1 MNKIHSTA
9 IVSNSATI
17 GSNVVIGP
25 YSIIYNNSFIGDN
38 SVIEAYCQIGYHS
51 NTLDKEPAPTRIGKN
66 SLIRSNSII
75 YNSSVLGENL
85 TTGHNVIVREN
96 THAGCYF
103 QIGTST
109 EIQGDCEIGNYV
121 RFQSNI
127 FVAKKTIIKDFV
139 WILPN
144 VTITNDPTPPSNNL
158 KGSLIDD
165 YAVICAGSLVLPGLT
180 IGKESVVGALS
191 CVTKNVRDGFCVLGN
206 PAKETK
212 MANKIIR
219 KDLSRLPAYPW
230 TNHFNRG
237 YPKEVTRNWKK

>member
-1 MNKIHSTA
+1 MVKIHPTA
-9 IVSNSATI
+9 IVSDSAII
-17 GSNVVIGP
+17 GTNVSIGP
-25 YSIIYNNSFIGDN
+25 YSIIYDNAFIGEN
-38 SVIEAYCQIGYHS
+38 SVIEAYCQIGYPS
-51 NTLDKEPAPTRIGKN
+51 IISDNDIAPTYIGNN
-66 SLIRSNSII
+66 SLIRSNTTI
-75 YNSSVLGENL
+75 YHSAELGDNL

-103 QIGTST
+103 QIGTFT

-127 FVAKKTIIKDFV
+127 FIAKKTIIKDFV

-144 VTITNDPTPPSNNL
+144 VTITNDPTPPSDNL
-158 KGSLIDD
+158 IGCLIDD
-165 YAVICAGSLVLPGLT
+165 YAVICSGSLILPGLT
-180 IGKESVVGALS
+180 IGKGSVVGALS

-212 MANKIIR
+212 EANKIIK
-219 KDLSRLPAYPW
+219 KDLSGLPAYPW

-237 YPKEVTRNWKK
+237 YPGNITMNWNK